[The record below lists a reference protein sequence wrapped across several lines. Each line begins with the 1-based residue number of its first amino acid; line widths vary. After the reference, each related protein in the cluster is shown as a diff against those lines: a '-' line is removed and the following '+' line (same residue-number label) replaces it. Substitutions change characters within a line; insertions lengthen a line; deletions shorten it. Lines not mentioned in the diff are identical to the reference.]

1 MQEINS
7 KVENILVQDKIS
19 RPPLPPFK
27 WQYSDEK
34 VLFYLKENIVNFIFK
49 KLYILISLLLFSA
62 VFSAGILY
70 FMWTVSFIVSVIIF
84 IILIFIYYYIIYK
97 NTNFIFT
104 TRRIIKDVRNWLFS
118 KHRKELKIMDIKS
131 SLTNRKGLIQLI
143 LRVWNVKIEWTETNS
158 AIYFTWIKEYS
169 NVSNYIWRVIDY
181 IKINW
186 HTDNIA
192 RYQDKKYRKE
202 NKNK

>member
-1 MQEINS
+1 M
-7 KVENILVQDKIS
+7 ENKT
-19 RPPLPPFK
+19 RAELPKFK

-34 VLFYLKENIVNFIFK
+34 ILFSIKENIINFIFK
-49 KLYILISLLLFSA
+49 KLYILISLLIFSA
-62 VFSAGILY
+62 IFSGIVYY
-70 FMWTVSFIVSVIIF
+70 FMWSILFIITVIIF

-131 SLTNRKGLIQLI
+131 SLTNRKWFLQLI

-158 AIYFTWIKEYS
+158 AIYFTGIKEYS
-169 NVSNYIWRVIDY
+169 QVSNYIWRVIDY
-181 IKINW
+181 IKLNW

-202 NKNK
+202 NRK

>member
-1 MQEINS
+1 M
-7 KVENILVQDKIS
+7 ENKTRS
-19 RPPLPPFK
+19 ELPKFK

-34 VLFYLKENIVNFIFK
+34 ILFSIKENIINFIFK
-49 KLYILISLLLFSA
+49 KLYILISLLIFSA
-62 VFSAGILY
+62 IFSWIVYY
-70 FMWTVSFIVSVIIF
+70 FMWSILFIITVIIF

-131 SLTNRKGLIQLI
+131 SLTNRKWFLQLI

-158 AIYFTWIKEYS
+158 AIFFTGIKEYS
-169 NVSNYIWRVIDY
+169 QVSNYIWRVIDY
-181 IKINW
+181 IKLNW

-202 NKNK
+202 NKK

>member
-1 MQEINS
+1 MEN
-7 KVENILVQDKIS
+7 KVRE
-19 RPPLPPFK
+19 PLPKFK

-34 VLFYLKENIVNFIFK
+34 VLFNLKENIINFIFK
-49 KLYILISLLLFSA
+49 KFYILISLLIFSA
-62 VFSAGILY
+62 IFSWIIYYLFWIVFFIISVIA
-70 FMWTVSFIVSVIIF
+70 FIV
-84 IILIFIYYYIIYK
+84 LIFIYYYIIYK

-104 TRRIIKDVRNWLFS
+104 TRRIIKDVRNGLFS

-158 AIYFTWIKEYS
+158 AVYFTWIKEYS

-192 RYQDKKYRKE
+192 RFQDKKYRRE